1 LLRMRLCLEEYDY
14 FIQYISGSKNINA
27 DAMSRIRLITRQK
40 TMTFPKMEQVTFQE
54 SKNILLLTS
63 EPKLRENNFFNS
75 LTIELRKKG
84 EFEAVRLDKRL
95 VIIVFYRSTKKET
108 FLRENF
114 LKIIESVR
122 ALIDKFNA
130 EKKHQIK
137 SLSVYDDYESISNF
151 GSPQLE
157 RDLNLTFQPIKLAWL
172 KLNRT
177 PKEKLSF
184 IKNMHEHKLTC
195 HPGKE
200 KL

>member
-1 LLRMRLCLEEYDY
+1 MRLCLEEYDY